1 MPYIGNP
8 PAERFTS
15 FAYQDLTGG
24 SGTSFT
30 LDNAVGNPQEI
41 EVFVNNVRQEP
52 GVAYTVSGT
61 ALTMTGSIATTD
73 DFYVVFQGKAIQT
86 ATHPSDRALTAT
98 DGTFTGD
105 LTVDTNT
112 LFVDSTNNHVAV
124 GTTSPSTYT
133 AFVSGS
139 TSPGL
144 VAAGTQAALIL
155 VDTDISGNDGTFGI
169 TKSGEETIINNL
181 GNGSIKFFVNG
192 SERAAFLADGGLTF
206 NGDSGQVN
214 ALNDYEEGSFTP
226 TVTDTSG
233 NTGSASEATGY
244 YRKIGGLVH
253 VELRLT
259 NINTSGLTSTD
270 DVRVASLP
278 FTHSSR
284 TGTVQAIIGDIYH
297 NHINLDY
304 TGVLMGILG
313 EGNDYFVIVETRDT
327 SGDHD
332 ILVSDLTSGSADL
345 LISFT
350 YHTEQ

>member
-169 TKSGEETIINNL
+169 TKGGEDTIINNL

-214 ALNDYEEGSFTP
+214 ALDDYEEGTFTP
-226 TVTDTSG
+226 
-233 NTGSASEATGY
+233 
-244 YRKIGGLVH
+244 RFQL
-253 VELRLT
+253 
-259 NINTSGLTSTD
+259 GLTSPGYSVQSGTYVKVGSLVVCSIYLRANSGTENGD
-270 DVRVASLP
+270 HIYVGGLP
-278 FTHSSR
+278 FTVLNISGNSQYGAFFTYNGAFWTSDANTQWLALDNQTNLAFYR
-284 TGTVQAIIGDIYH
+284 QSDGAAIQGT
-297 NHINLDY
+297 
-304 TGVLMGILG
+304 
-313 EGNDYFVIVETRDT
+313 T
-327 SGDHD
+327 SGVATN
-332 ILVSDLTSGSADL
+332 LNADL
-345 LISFT
+345 RLVAVYRS
-350 YHTEQ
+350 